1 MYIDIIKKISTF
13 LLVSTCFVVVFLIL
27 YQFENKH
34 FLQNE
39 ITPWDGSIFKNLIL
53 TLNDKSH
60 EIIQFQFIEPHS
72 SKLLFIVLVNFIKN
86 YFELTI
92 VNAMFWINIVCT
104 YLLFLITFYFLG
116 YFKKKIIIQLILTTC
131 FFLMWNT
138 QLRFSIY
145 MPSYAFAFN
154 TLLITLSTMS
164 IFFLIEKKFYLFLT
178 VIPFV
183 ILIAFQRYMVIS
195 SIILSS
201 LVFFYLINNAIQN
214 KYLLFIKKFLNFK
227 KAQNLKL
234 VKKRLL
240 LLLIVIFLCVFFL
253 KSISLD
259 GGEFS
264 FLKIIIKFFI
274 FHLHPLEFLYSFY
287 FAYGPLII
295 ILIPNLFI
303 ASLRKNL
310 FSYLSKISSIKKII
324 MVSIFINSILL
335 ANLGGDDSH
344 RFLLWFSPWYVLV
357 FYFAILSILKN
368 YKISFILI
376 LIPVYIFGARL
387 LVPGIPVYN
396 FNEIFLAKSQYAF
409 TNFDDNLF
417 YGPTFLKKFR
427 KEIEIVKVDITPEY
441 YPEKTKTIRVGV
453 QVGSISNPNI
463 YRQPYRYRINDIPF
477 PLGYI
482 HNQKNALID
491 HPWHGKVWVRFILI
505 IQWLLIQILYIIIL
519 KRNEKK

>member
-1 MYIDIIKKISTF
+1 MHINIIKKLSIF
-13 LLVSTCFVVVFLIL
+13 ILVTTCFVVVFLIL

-39 ITPWDGSIFKNLIL
+39 ITPWDGSIFKNLVL

-60 EIIQFQFIEPHS
+60 EIVQFQFIEPHS

-145 MPSYAFAFN
+145 MPSFAFAFN

-164 IFFLIEKKFYLFLT
+164 IFFLIEKKFYHFLA

-201 LVFFYLINNAIQN
+201 LIFFYLINNVIKN
-214 KYLLFIKKFLNFK
+214 KYLLSIKKIFNFEK
-227 KAQNLKL
+227 TSNYKL
-234 VKKRLL
+234 VTNRFL
-240 LLLIVIFLCVFFL
+240 LLLIPIFLCVLFL
-253 KSISLD
+253 KSLTLE

-274 FHLHPLEFLYSFY
+274 FHLHPLEFIYSFY
-287 FAYGPLII
+287 YAYGPLIV
-295 ILIPNLFI
+295 ILVPNLFI

-310 FSYLSKISSIKKII
+310 FSYLSKISSVKKII
-324 MVSIFINSILL
+324 MISIFINSILL
-335 ANLGGDDSH
+335 ANLGGDDSD
-344 RFLLWFSPWYVLV
+344 RFLLWFSPWYVLI
-357 FYFAILSILKN
+357 FYFAILNILKN

-376 LIPVYIFGARL
+376 LLPVYIFGARL
-387 LVPGIPVYN
+387 LAPGIPVYN
-396 FNEIFLAKSQYAF
+396 FTEIFLVKSQYAF

-417 YGPTFLKKFR
+417 YGPSFLKKFR
-427 KEIEIVKVDITPEY
+427 KEIEIVKVDILPDY
-441 YPEKTKTIRVGV
+441 YPEKTKTITVGV
-453 QVGSISNPNI
+453 LKDSTTAPNI
-463 YRQPYRYRINDIPF
+463 YYQAYRYRINDIPF

-491 HPWHGKVWVRFILI
+491 HPWHGKVWVRFALI
-505 IQWLLIQILYIIIL
+505 IQWLLIQILYITIL